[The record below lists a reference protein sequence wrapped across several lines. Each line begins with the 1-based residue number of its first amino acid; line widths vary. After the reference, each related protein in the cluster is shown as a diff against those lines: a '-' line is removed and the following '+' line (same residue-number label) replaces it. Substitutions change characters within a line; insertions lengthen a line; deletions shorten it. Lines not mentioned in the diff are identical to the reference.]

1 MPALSQSIVTNVDAG
16 LPSHIETYLKS
27 KNHIRTEED
36 KGLEV
41 KYWVDK
47 LFDEQKIDTEDFED
61 FLFEELFWGKRK
73 SIRIYKLDNTNK
85 IKVPTDWLEPLLEKY
100 QVNSL
105 DFKNIL
111 GTIPNTD
118 DRRKIAAITS
128 EINYKGDLNRLRI
141 LFVCFAEAYDSGSL
155 KQTCMYYPVEID
167 FVKKV
172 MSIKAWNRQGL
183 VDGHKAEETME
194 HIKTLMALSFKVSI
208 RSFMT
213 RHKKVLHNMSQGLIM
228 DIYEKIPAFNQI
240 QRLKAYV
247 ESFQQDV
254 LKNLPLKN
262 KKEVGSNYSISK
274 GVLDFEDEL
283 QKALEK
289 LCVSDFFYDIPYEM
303 VWEMEG
309 IDTIISKIRFNDVE
323 HILTSLSGEASEV
336 PIFCTKTFMA
346 LKKSMEDA
354 ETVERLWIVKN
365 RSRGKLSLLYDAT
378 KEEFLAIRI
387 LSNIRFKQ
395 KDLLAAE
402 EIYNQYE
409 TGANTKLTTEN
420 QRIVV

>member
-1 MPALSQSIVTNVDAG
+1 M
-16 LPSHIETYLKS
+16 
-27 KNHIRTEED
+27 
-36 KGLEV
+36 
-41 KYWVDK
+41 
-47 LFDEQKIDTEDFED
+47 
-61 FLFEELFWGKRK
+61 
-73 SIRIYKLDNTNK
+73 
-85 IKVPTDWLEPLLEKY
+85 
-100 QVNSL
+100 
-105 DFKNIL
+105 
-111 GTIPNTD
+111 
-118 DRRKIAAITS
+118 
-128 EINYKGDLNRLRI
+128 
-141 LFVCFAEAYDSGSL
+141 
-155 KQTCMYYPVEID
+155 
-167 FVKKV
+167 
-172 MSIKAWNRQGL
+172 
-183 VDGHKAEETME
+183 
-194 HIKTLMALSFKVSI
+194 
-208 RSFMT
+208 
-213 RHKKVLHNMSQGLIM
+213 
-228 DIYEKIPAFNQI
+228 
-240 QRLKAYV
+240 
-247 ESFQQDV
+247 

-365 RSRGKLSLLYDAT
+365 RSRGKLSLSYDAT

>member
-1 MPALSQSIVTNVDAG
+1 
-16 LPSHIETYLKS
+16 
-27 KNHIRTEED
+27 
-36 KGLEV
+36 
-41 KYWVDK
+41 
-47 LFDEQKIDTEDFED
+47 
-61 FLFEELFWGKRK
+61 
-73 SIRIYKLDNTNK
+73 
-85 IKVPTDWLEPLLEKY
+85 
-100 QVNSL
+100 
-105 DFKNIL
+105 
-111 GTIPNTD
+111 
-118 DRRKIAAITS
+118 
-128 EINYKGDLNRLRI
+128 
-141 LFVCFAEAYDSGSL
+141 
-155 KQTCMYYPVEID
+155 
-167 FVKKV
+167 
-172 MSIKAWNRQGL
+172 
-183 VDGHKAEETME
+183 
-194 HIKTLMALSFKVSI
+194 
-208 RSFMT
+208 
-213 RHKKVLHNMSQGLIM
+213 MSQGLIM

-365 RSRGKLSLLYDAT
+365 RSRGKLSLSYDAT